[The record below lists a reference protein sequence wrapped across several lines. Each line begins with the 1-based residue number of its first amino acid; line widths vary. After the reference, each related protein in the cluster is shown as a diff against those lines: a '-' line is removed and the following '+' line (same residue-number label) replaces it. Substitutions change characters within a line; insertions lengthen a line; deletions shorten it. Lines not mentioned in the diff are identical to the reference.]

1 EVRIAVLEAAPD
13 GSKTGLDDLLATG
26 RELALEEL
34 KKNAVPAE
42 TYLEDAD
49 TPITTL
55 LAEYVRDQYELV
67 RDRSGQV
74 YGIARN
80 GGSVARPLDS
90 GRYSIMREAPARM
103 SNEKGT
109 PIMHSRDINAVRD
122 YLDGLKRDYP
132 VRDPG
137 LRAAQIDGGV
147 VIDLGREDG
156 KLVKVTADGW
166 EIREPSA
173 DLPLFT
179 RSDTPGELPLP
190 TRGGK

>member
-1 EVRIAVLEAAPD
+1 GVWNFRGTNVDGGKTELPDWDAVALNGRNVYVAFDSDVVTKDAVKGALRRLSGLLRRRGAEVRIAVLEAAPD

-103 SNEKGT
+103 S
-109 PIMHSRDINAVRD
+109 
-122 YLDGLKRDYP
+122 
-132 VRDPG
+132 
-137 LRAAQIDGGV
+137 
-147 VIDLGREDG
+147 
-156 KLVKVTADGW
+156 
-166 EIREPSA
+166 
-173 DLPLFT
+173 
-179 RSDTPGELPLP
+179 
-190 TRGGK
+190 